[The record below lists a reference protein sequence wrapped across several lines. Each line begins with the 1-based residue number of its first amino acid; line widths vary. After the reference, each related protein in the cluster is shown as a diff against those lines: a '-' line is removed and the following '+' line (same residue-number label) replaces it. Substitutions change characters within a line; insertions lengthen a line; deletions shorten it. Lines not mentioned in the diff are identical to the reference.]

1 MKFIYFLQKN
11 VKNNFLDFFM
21 DFKWK
26 DLIESTNLIEILRDL
41 KNQDQQK

>member
-1 MKFIYFLQKN
+1 
-11 VKNNFLDFFM
+11 M

-26 DLIESTNLIEILRDL
+26 DLIESTNLIEILRNFDL